1 MTNSS
6 LSRSTRL
13 MGVSAAALAMALA
26 GAAAAAEA
34 PTASGDGPAQVE
46 EIVVTAQKRS
56 ENVQKVPIA
65 VTAVAGDQLRAQQV
79 TSTVGLGKIAPN
91 LTVTDYGNPVIT
103 VFTLRGVSQFDFSDH
118 QESPVAVFVDGS
130 YVPYLSAV
138 GASLFDLDHV
148 EVLRGPQGTLF
159 GRNATGGVIQVA
171 SARPTAELS
180 GYALFQAGDHGQL
193 HAEGAVSGPLGGG
206 VLGRLSLSDDQ
217 HDGYFK
223 NSLGGSKG
231 DADDLSWRAQ
241 LYKDFDG
248 RGDLTL
254 MARGSRDRTSTSPYA
269 AAAAYP
275 DPSTGLFVKGNGAA
289 FADFCSSFF
298 GAPVGPNPVDCVSGD
313 VEDHDRDTITNNR
326 HGGGFKRDYYNFNAT
341 LNLDLGDV
349 RLTSIT
355 SYGHLKKGYSDEDS
369 DGTSYDL
376 LVFAQ
381 DARAEDFSQEL
392 RLAGRNG
399 RFNWV
404 VGAYALGI
412 NGDYSSDVSFYPG
425 DPFFAADV
433 ANSWTLDD
441 RTYALFGQTEVE
453 LTDALKLIVGARYD
467 HDRKTFS
474 FATPCAG
481 PGCPLFGFT
490 DPGIVQGSGYDA
502 SVPGA
507 RPVRSSDNWDGKL
520 QLTWQVN
527 DDVMVYGGVS
537 RGTKAGG
544 YNAGSTAFYTVAQT
558 IFDDEV
564 LTDYE
569 AGVKSSWLDNRLR
582 LNASVFYYDYDKV
595 QVFSQLGPSTLTFN
609 DDARIYGAEFELQAR
624 PTPTLTLGAN
634 VSLLNSRL
642 DPVAVPNVLNGTV
655 AMVSQRFPNS
665 PDTTV
670 SGYVRKEW
678 PVGPGYVAVQAD
690 AKWQS
695 SQKLNLIDYPATLQ
709 PSYAL
714 VNGRISVGPA
724 DKRWEAA
731 IYVQNIADQG
741 YRVAAAPFVTTNGAI
756 IEIYGPPR
764 LVGVSLMAQF

>member
-1 MTNSS
+1 MKITA
-6 LSRSTRL
+6 LSRSAAL
-13 MGVSAAALAMALA
+13 MSASAAVLAVAVA
-26 GAAAAAEA
+26 GAAMAAEA
-34 PTASGDGPAQVE
+34 PAGDTSAQVE
-46 EIVVTAQKRS
+46 EVVVTAQKRS

-65 VTAVAGDQLRAQQV
+65 VTAVAGDQLREQVV
-79 TSTVGLGKIAPN
+79 TSTVALGRVAPN

-138 GASLFDLDHV
+138 GANLFDLDHV

-159 GRNATGGVIQVA
+159 GRNATGGVIQVV
-171 SARPTAELS
+171 SAKPTATPS
-180 GYALFQAGDHGQL
+180 GYAMVQAGNYGAIR
-193 HAEGAVSGPLGGG
+193 AEGAVSGPIGGG
-206 VLGRLSLSDDQ
+206 VLGRLSLVDDQ
-217 HDGYFK
+217 RHGYFH
-223 NSLGGSKG
+223 NTLGGSKG
-231 DADDLSWRAQ
+231 DGDDLSWRAQ

-248 RGDLTL
+248 KGDLTL
-254 MARGSRDRTSTSPYA
+254 MARGSRDRTSTSPYSA
-269 AAAAYP
+269 SAAYP

-298 GAPVGPNPVDCVSGD
+298 GVSVGADPVDCLSGD
-313 VEDHDRDTITNNR
+313 VSHHNRYTITANR
-326 HGGGFKRDYYNFNAT
+326 KGGGFRRDYYNLNAT
-341 LNLDLGDV
+341 LNLDLGTV
-349 RLTSIT
+349 KLTSIT
-355 SYGHLKKGYSDEDS
+355 SYGHLRKGYSDEDS

-381 DARAEDFSQEL
+381 EARAEDFSQEL
-392 RLAGRNG
+392 RLAGHNG

-412 NGDYSSDVSFYPG
+412 NGDYSSDVSFFPG
-425 DPFFAADV
+425 DPLFAADA
-433 ANSWTLDD
+433 ANAWKLDD
-441 RTYALFGQTEVE
+441 RTYAVFGQTEVE

-467 HDRKTFS
+467 HDHKTFD
-474 FATPCAG
+474 FHTPCAG
-481 PGCPLFGFT
+481 PGCALLGFS
-490 DPGIVQGSGYDA
+490 DPSIVQGTGYDA

-507 RPVRSSDNWDGKL
+507 QPVRNSDNWDGKL
-520 QLTWQVN
+520 QLTWQATDN
-527 DDVMVYGGVS
+527 VMAYGGVS

-544 YNAGSTAFYTVAQT
+544 YNAGSTAFYTVGQT
-558 IFDDEV
+558 IFADEV
-564 LTDYE
+564 LTDY
-569 AGVKSSWLDNRLR
+569 GVGLKSSWLDNRLR

-609 DDARIYGAEFELQAR
+609 DDAKIYGAEFEMQAR
-624 PTPTLTLGAN
+624 PTATLTLGAN
-634 VSLLNSRL
+634 VSLLHSRL
-642 DPVAVPNVLNGTV
+642 DPLAVPNVLTGTV
-655 AMVSQRFPNS
+655 AMVSQRFPNA
-665 PDTTV
+665 PDATV

-709 PSYAL
+709 PAYAL
-714 VNGRISVGPA
+714 VNGRLSVGPA

-731 IYVQNIADQG
+731 VYVQNIANQG